1 MTASPTAADGLVN
14 TSATAVNAEC
24 AEMLG
29 TCLRWV
35 HTPSSEKILFSSDTS
50 FNILRS
56 SCIALTKHL
65 DDDGDIFPNIFF
77 SIPTIVFVFL
87 FFILSVHRV
96 ERLPRNWERGN
107 SFFGLN
113 CWLIGDIILL
123 YSSILLNFSPPFR
136 WTAPSGRNS
145 LKLLYTHLLCL
156 YIKQSDRAR
165 KRKRVHPLL
174 FFFSISILAPYRWYI
189 RYCYSDELWPG
200 GLFLVFFLS
209 FSILLFYCCS
219 NLCSWLVGSSL
230 APTSTAA
237 ATVKRRLSAR
247 TRRTL
252 ASKLES
258 SWRPT
263 TKATSSSVSASTT

>member
-1 MTASPTAADGLVN
+1 MRSVRRCLGPASGEFTPHQVKRFFSLPTRLLISCGPVALHSLN
-14 TSATAVNAEC
+14 TSTTTATFSQTFSFPFP
-24 AEMLG
+24 L
-29 TCLRWV
+29 
-35 HTPSSEKILFSSDTS
+35 LF
-50 FNILRS
+50 
-56 SCIALTKHL
+56 
-65 DDDGDIFPNIFF
+65 FF
-77 SIPTIVFVFL
+77 FL

-123 YSSILLNFSPPFR
+123 YSSLLLNFSPPFR

>member
-123 YSSILLNFSPPFR
+123 YSSVLLNFSPPFR

-174 FFFSISILAPYRWYI
+174 LFFLYQFSHRTGGISVIVTPMNYGPVAYFLYFFSFLY
-189 RYCYSDELWPG
+189 YCVIVVLIFVRDLSVPASRPRARRPLRSSDDCPHVQDEL
-200 GLFLVFFLS
+200 
-209 FSILLFYCCS
+209 
-219 NLCSWLVGSSL
+219 
-230 APTSTAA
+230 
-237 ATVKRRLSAR
+237 
-247 TRRTL
+247 
-252 ASKLES
+252 
-258 SWRPT
+258 
-263 TKATSSSVSASTT
+263 

>member
-123 YSSILLNFSPPFR
+123 YSSVLLNFSPPFR

-174 FFFSISILAPYRWYI
+174 LFFSISILAPYRWYI

-200 GLFLVFFLS
+200 GLFLVFFF
-209 FSILLFYCCS
+209 FSILLCYCCS